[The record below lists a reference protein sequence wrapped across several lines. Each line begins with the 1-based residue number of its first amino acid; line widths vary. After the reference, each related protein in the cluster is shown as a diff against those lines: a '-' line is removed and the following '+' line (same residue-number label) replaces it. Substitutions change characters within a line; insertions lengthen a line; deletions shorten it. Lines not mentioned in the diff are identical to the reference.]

1 MTSLGVQFHR
11 HFMTALQKPLVYL
24 PDAFSVRTDRI
35 VRTRH
40 QKDRSIRNTFRP
52 VQVGNLS
59 ETGKQIVECA
69 GRENKTAER
78 ILDIAV
84 DVHRIAG
91 QPVKLG
97 ARILEFLPNDN
108 GEQRIANLLGKAL
121 FAKTD
126 VCEKQ
131 YSVPYSVDL
140 LPAETAKLFEQSILN
155 DGGLHVALLAA
166 RQDGSLLMN
175 RCSDCNPETH
185 VETIDDDGFIT
196 AGLNVLMQAKHPIVV
211 ATGKSSAE
219 AVRTMLKGSIVE
231 SPLAALKLHPGATFV
246 LDEEAAEL
254 L

>member
-1 MTSLGVQFHR
+1 MSVLIYRDTKTVGMCAATMIASHLLAEPKCVIGVDYHETLLPVYESLSAMTENGLLAWND
-11 HFMTALQKPLVYL
+11 T
-24 PDAFSVRTDRI
+24 
-35 VRTRH
+35 
-40 QKDRSIRNTFRP
+40 
-52 VQVGNLS
+52 
-59 ETGKQIVECA
+59 QIYQ
-69 GRENKTAER
+69 
-78 ILDIAV
+78 LF
-84 DVHRIAG
+84 
-91 QPVKLG
+91 
-97 ARILEFLPNDN
+97 EFLPNDN

-126 VCEKQ
+126 ICEKQ

-155 DGGLHVALLAA
+155 DGGLDVALLAA